1 MTLYILKAIPS
12 GLFKIGITDQFDRR
26 LSAIRRQNS
35 EQVLVV
41 STYHGESDYIRELE
55 KDLHA
60 ELKPVR
66 WQCEWYYGG
75 PEVEAVL
82 DRLDRQFF
90 PEKYSDDPNVVPSS
104 IGV

>member
-41 STYHGESDYIRELE
+41 STYRGETGYIKQLEREIHE
-55 KDLHA
+55 
-60 ELKPVR
+60 ELSGVC
-66 WQCEWYYGG
+66 WQYEWFYGG
-75 PEVEAVL
+75 AEIDAVI

-90 PEKYSDDPNVVPSS
+90 PEKYSENPNVVPSS